1 MNNQIIS
8 LIGWRFLPDLITG
21 WVQNICYSLI
31 IGAGKSK
38 PLPGSTKYI
47 RDRRRIYI
55 AVVTVYLL
63 FTIYEADWEIRQE
76 PNFFQILNLPETANE
91 REIKTRFRRLAAVH
105 HPDKVTNNSPSVEAY
120 FVKLRLA
127 QDTLLSPVKR
137 FAYERFGP
145 AILEWEHCSSK
156 RDYLLQGFYRSL
168 PVYLGSAFVM
178 CFFGL
183 LGYVTIGNFW
193 RWLAFICFGV
203 FEFHMISRPH
213 IPQILSK
220 FINPIITSFTRHPP
234 FLPFQFIQLAH
245 RISVT
250 MYIALSQLG
259 PFFQPNIPEEPS
271 YLELSKNLVSLE
283 MKVKS
288 IEVEAS
294 RLLNLNL
301 TPFFQEKN
309 GLHDLQEKMKEWLV
323 QNTIRMDPEVRD
335 AASISLEKKN
345 SKVVT
350 VTKNQNI

>member
-1 MNNQIIS
+1 
-8 LIGWRFLPDLITG
+8 
-21 WVQNICYSLI
+21 
-31 IGAGKSK
+31 
-38 PLPGSTKYI
+38 
-47 RDRRRIYI
+47 
-55 AVVTVYLL
+55 
-63 FTIYEADWEIRQE
+63 
-76 PNFFQILNLPETANE
+76 
-91 REIKTRFRRLAAVH
+91 
-105 HPDKVTNNSPSVEAY
+105 
-120 FVKLRLA
+120 
-127 QDTLLSPVKR
+127 
-137 FAYERFGP
+137 
-145 AILEWEHCSSK
+145 
-156 RDYLLQGFYRSL
+156 
-168 PVYLGSAFVM
+168 
-178 CFFGL
+178 
-183 LGYVTIGNFW
+183 
-193 RWLAFICFGV
+193 
-203 FEFHMISRPH
+203 
-213 IPQILSK
+213 
-220 FINPIITSFTRHPP
+220 
-234 FLPFQFIQLAH
+234 
-245 RISVT
+245 